1 MEIVMSSSTAH
12 TSSERDLRLDL
23 FRGLANWAIFLDHTP
38 HEILSWLTVRNYG
51 FSDAADLFVFISGYT
66 AALVFLRIL
75 REKGYAAAAAKI
87 LKRVFQLYAAHLG
100 VLLVYVGAID
110 SVSYI
115 SGDLDDVNQFNVAA
129 FADAPFSAL
138 VHALLLTYKP
148 VNLDVLPLYIALLA
162 AFIPGMWLLA
172 KKPSLAVALSL
183 CLYLASRHFAW
194 NLPGV
199 QAGVWFFNPFTWQ
212 FLFFLGAWV
221 GFGAARPIEPIL
233 RSDVVFW
240 IAVGV
245 LGLTLAIALR
255 AQFGV
260 LPAWIPNPF
269 DPAHKTNLAPS
280 RIIHF
285 IALAI
290 VANNLLRPESSAL
303 RWRALAPMIV
313 CGKRSLPVFCSG
325 VVLSFCAHALIELA
339 SNALWAQLTVGL
351 AGLALM
357 TGLAYGL
364 AGNVKRAPMRIGRT
378 A

>member
-1 MEIVMSSSTAH
+1 MEIVMSSSTAIA
-12 TSSERDLRLDL
+12 SSGRDLRLDL

-66 AALVFLRIL
+66 AALVFLRIM
-75 REKGYAAAAAKI
+75 RERGYMAAVAKI
-87 LKRVFQLYAAHLG
+87 LKRVFELYAAHLG
-100 VLLVYVGAID
+100 VLLVYAGVIVW
-110 SVSYI
+110 VSYI
-115 SGDLDDVNQFNVAA
+115 SGDPDDVNQFNVAA
-129 FADAPFSAL
+129 FADAPLRAL
-138 VHALLLTYKP
+138 EHALLLTYKP
-148 VNLDVLPLYIALLA
+148 VNLDVLPLYIALLG

-172 KKPSLAVALSL
+172 RKPSLTIALSL
-183 CLYLASRHFAW
+183 CLYLASRHFGW

-199 QAGVWFFNPFTWQ
+199 DAGVWFFNPFTWQ
-212 FLFFLGAWV
+212 LLFLLGAWV
-221 GFGAARPIEPIL
+221 GFGATRPIEAIL
-233 RSDVVFW
+233 RSDAMFW
-240 IAVGV
+240 IAVGL
-245 LGLTLAIALR
+245 LGLTLAIALQ

-269 DPAHKTNLAPS
+269 APAHKTNLAPS

-285 IALAI
+285 VALAI
-290 VANNLLRPESSAL
+290 VANNLLRPDSSVL

-325 VVLSFCAHALIELA
+325 VVLSFCAHALIELG
-339 SNALWAQLTVGL
+339 SNALWVQLIVGL

-357 TGLAYGL
+357 TAVAYAL
-364 AGNVKRAPMRIGRT
+364 AGTVKPLPMRIGGT

>member
-1 MEIVMSSSTAH
+1 MSGSTANA
-12 TSSERDLRLDL
+12 SCGRDLRLDL

-75 REKGYAAAAAKI
+75 REKGYVAAAAKVS
-87 LKRVFQLYAAHLG
+87 KRVFQLYAAHLT
-100 VLLVYVGAID
+100 VLLVYAGAIVW
-110 SVSYI
+110 VSYI
-115 SGDLDDVNQFNVAA
+115 SGDPDDVNQFNVAV

-138 VHALLLTYKP
+138 AHALLLTYKP
-148 VNLDVLPLYIALLA
+148 VNLDVLPLYIALLG

-172 KKPSLAVALSL
+172 RKPSLTLALSM
-183 CLYLASRHFAW
+183 CLYLASRHFGW
-194 NLPGV
+194 NLPCV
-199 QAGVWFFNPFTWQ
+199 HAGVWFFNPFTWQ
-212 FLFFLGAWV
+212 LLFFLGAWV
-221 GFGAARPIEPIL
+221 GFGAAIPIGPIL

-245 LGLTLAIALR
+245 LGLTLAIALQ

-285 IALAI
+285 VALAI
-290 VANNLLRPESSAL
+290 VANNLLRPDSPAL
-303 RWRALAPMIV
+303 RWRALAPMIA
-313 CGKRSLPVFCSG
+313 CGKRSLPVFCFG
-325 VVLSFCAHALIELA
+325 VVLSFCAHALIELG
-339 SNALWAQLTVGL
+339 SNALWVQLTAGL

-357 TGLAYGL
+357 TTVAYAM
-364 AGNVKRAPMRIGRT
+364 AGRLKPPPMRIGRT

>member
-1 MEIVMSSSTAH
+1 MSSSTAH
-12 TSSERDLRLDL
+12 TTSGRDPRLDL

-75 REKGYAAAAAKI
+75 REKGYGAAAARI

-100 VLLVYVGAID
+100 VLLVYVCAILW
-110 SVSYI
+110 VSYV
-115 SGDLDDVNQFNVAA
+115 SGDPDDVYQFNVAA
-129 FADAPFSAL
+129 FTEAPLRA
-138 VHALLLTYKP
+138 VGHALLLTYKP

-172 KKPSLAVALSL
+172 RNPSLALALSL
-183 CLYLASRHFAW
+183 GLYLASRSFGW

-199 QAGVWFFNPFTWQ
+199 AAGVWFFNPFTWQ

-221 GFGAARPIEPIL
+221 GFGAARPFESIL

-240 IAVGV
+240 IALGV

-280 RIIHF
+280 RIVHF
-285 IALAI
+285 VALAL
-290 VANNLLRPESSAL
+290 VANNLLRPDSSVL
-303 RWRALAPMIV
+303 RWRALAPMIA

-325 VVLSFCAHALIELA
+325 VVLSFCAHSLIELG
-339 SNALWAQLTVGL
+339 SNALWVQLTVGL

-357 TGLAYGL
+357 TTVAYAL
-364 AGNVKRAPMRIGRT
+364 AGRIKPMALRT
-378 A
+378 G

>member
-1 MEIVMSSSTAH
+1 
-12 TSSERDLRLDL
+12 
-23 FRGLANWAIFLDHTP
+23 
-38 HEILSWLTVRNYG
+38 LTVRNYG

-75 REKGYAAAAAKI
+75 REKGYLAAAAKI
-87 LKRVFQLYAAHLG
+87 LKRVSQLYAAHLG
-100 VLLVYVGAID
+100 VLLVYVCA
-110 SVSYI
+110 VLWVAHL
-115 SGDLDDVNQFNVAA
+115 SGDPDDVYQFNVAA
-129 FADAPFSAL
+129 FAEAPLCAL
-138 VHALLLTYKP
+138 GHALLLTYKP
-148 VNLDVLPLYIALLA
+148 VNLDVLPLHIALLA
-162 AFIPGMWLLA
+162 AFLPGMWLLA

-183 CLYLASRHFAW
+183 CLYLADRRFGW
-194 NLPGV
+194 NLPGTPR
-199 QAGVWFFNPFTWQ
+199 GVWFFNPFTWQ

-240 IAVGV
+240 IAIGV
-245 LGLTLAIALR
+245 LGLTLAIALQ

-285 IALAI
+285 VALAI
-290 VANNLLRPESSAL
+290 VANNLLRPDSPAL
-303 RWRALAPMIV
+303 RWRALAPMIA
-313 CGKRSLPVFCSG
+313 CGKRSLPVFCFG
-325 VVLSFCAHALIELA
+325 VVLSFCAHALIELG
-339 SNALWAQLTVGL
+339 SNALWVQLTAGL

-357 TGLAYGL
+357 TTVAYAM
-364 AGNVKRAPMRIGRT
+364 AGRLKPPPMRIGGT